1 MLERSTP
8 SATSPKRPVVAVA
21 APADLVGEVAG
32 GVVDD
37 VVGPEGASRDLIAE
51 ARRLRNQ

>member
-1 MLERSTP
+1 VLERSTP